1 MSAKIKLKKLLT
13 PEKIDKI
20 IAKEER
26 NIFGFF
32 IKHFRFTY
40 LILIAILAVGFFS
53 LATMPRESDPEIKVP
68 YAVISTVYPGAT
80 PTDTE
85 ELVTNKIED
94 RIKNVDNI
102 KLYNS
107 SSGVG
112 FSSIFV
118 EFEAEADITD
128 SVNKLKDAVDLAKTE
143 LPGDAKDP
151 AVSELNITDQPLI
164 TYSLVGEGYSEA
176 ELKLYAEKLQT
187 ELEGIKDVSRVPV
200 IGGMTR
206 EFQVIV
212 DQSRLANFNLS
223 IGQVVSAISRTN
235 FNMPAGNIEI
245 DGFKYNV
252 RVKGKFDDASGLS
265 QVVITSNNGVPVYLQ
280 DIAQIKDTFREQTS
294 ESRIGVGQTA
304 ASQTVSLMI
313 FKRTGGNILNIVDES
328 KVAVEKLKNSPG
340 WPSTLGI
347 ASTNDFSVF
356 IRDDLRI
363 LGRSGIQTMILI
375 VFILML
381 AVGLRASIITSLS
394 VPIAFLMAFVVLM
407 IQDMT
412 LNSMVLFSLVL
423 SLGLMVDNSIVIIEG
438 ISEYMGKYNLSAY
451 KAGLLSVWNYRWPI
465 IAGTLTTVSAF
476 APMFLVSGI
485 LGEFLAIIPI
495 TLMATLLSSLFVA
508 LVVIP
513 VLASKLICKGGH
525 SEMQY
530 RNSDNGENQNHIAKK
545 KNKISKLFLNGIKN
559 LKNKYSDF
567 MNKMIRQKK
576 TRRQILITAW
586 IIFIIAVAM
595 PFTGIMKI
603 EMFPKVDIDYIF
615 INIELPVGSALKKT
629 KAVTTE
635 VEQIIMDNVPE
646 TANYVTNIGSTAAV
660 GMDGASSGTHFSSIT
675 INLKEKKDKKSFV
688 IAEELR
694 PLTDKIQGGKVTVE
708 ELSAGPPTGAPIEVR
723 IYGDDL
729 RQIIL
734 ASQEVKKVL
743 TNIEGT
749 INIKDNLQ
757 DATGEFTFSIDRQ
770 KANYYGLDVA
780 TVASTLR
787 NAIYGTKA
795 SEILLDGEDIEI
807 NVKYAKEKFNNVS
820 DLENLLIFTAKG
832 PTPLKNIASV
842 KLEPSL
848 LSINHRDGKNT
859 IAVSANIE
867 PSANLQKILEIF
879 DEEKEKLDLPT
890 GISIEM
896 GGELE
901 NIEQS
906 FKETFYSMIVAIVLI
921 AMILVLQFNSFK
933 QPFIIIF
940 ALPLAIPG
948 VIIGLMLLGEAFSF
962 PAFIGIV
969 ALAGIVVNDA
979 IVLVDKINKN
989 LKAIPKGEGTDTEFY
1004 DAIIEGGVARLQPI
1018 LLTSLTTIAGI
1029 LPLYFANAVWRGL
1042 SVTVASGLAFSTLL
1056 TLIVV
1061 PVMYAGLSKKD
1072 YNKKQKGKKS
1082 CLTDNV

>member
-1 MSAKIKLKKLLT
+1 MSAKIKLKRLLT

-20 IAKEER
+20 IEKEER

-40 LILIAILAVGFFS
+40 LILITIIIAGGFS
-53 LATMPRESDPEIKVP
+53 LVTMPRESDPEIKVP
-68 YAVISTVYPGAT
+68 YAMINTVYLGAT
-80 PTDTE
+80 PTDIE

-94 RIKNVDNI
+94 RIKNVDNL

-118 EFEAEADITD
+118 EFEAEADITN
-128 SVNKLKDAVDLAKTE
+128 SVNKLKDAVDLAKPD
-143 LPGDAKDP
+143 LPGDAMDP
-151 AVSELNITDQPLI
+151 SVSELNITDQPLV
-164 TYSLVGEGYSEA
+164 TYSLVGPGYSEA
-176 ELKLYAEKLQT
+176 ELKLYAEKLQE
-187 ELEGIKDVSRVPV
+187 ELEGIKDVSRVPI

-212 DQSRLANFNLS
+212 NQSQLANFNLS
-223 IGQVVSAISRTN
+223 IGQVVNAISRTN
-235 FNMPAGNIEI
+235 FNMPAGDIEI
-245 DGFKYNV
+245 DGFNYNV
-252 RVKGKFDDASGLS
+252 RVKGKFSDVNGLYD
-265 QVVITSNNGVPVYLQ
+265 VVLMSNNDTPIYLRDVAEIQ
-280 DIAQIKDTFREQTS
+280 DTYRERTS
-294 ESRIGVGQTA
+294 ESRIGVGQSSA
-304 ASQTVSLMI
+304 NQTVSLMI

-328 KVAVEKLKNSPG
+328 RNVAENIKNSPT
-340 WPSTLGI
+340 WPSTLDI

-356 IRDDLRI
+356 IRDDLKT
-363 LGRSGIQTMILI
+363 LSRSGIQTMVLI
-375 VFILML
+375 VLILTL
-381 AVGLRASIITSLS
+381 AVGLHASIITSLS
-394 VPIAFLMAFVVLM
+394 VPIAFLMAFIVLM
-407 IQDMT
+407 MQDMT

-438 ISEYMGKYNLSAY
+438 ISEYMGKYNLTAY
-451 KAGLLSVWNYRWPI
+451 QAGMLSVWNYRLPI

-476 APMFLVSGI
+476 APMLLVSGI

-508 LVVIP
+508 LIVIP
-513 VLASKLICKGGH
+513 VLASKLMRQGVG
-525 SEMQY
+525 SQEQY
-530 RNSDNGENQNHIAKK
+530 RNGDDNDPVSHVKK
-545 KNKISKLFLNGIKN
+545 HKNKISQSFQNAIKN
-559 LKNKYSDF
+559 LKSKYGDF
-567 MNKMIRQKK
+567 MNLMIRSKK
-576 TRRQILITAW
+576 HRRRTLATAW

-615 INIELPVGSALKKT
+615 INIELPVGTILETT
-629 KAVTTE
+629 KQVTEE
-635 VEQIIMDNVPE
+635 VEKVIVEQVPE

-660 GMDGASSGTHFSSIT
+660 GMDGSSSGSHLASIT
-675 INLKEKKDKKSFV
+675 INLDEGRSRKSFA
-688 IAEELR
+688 IAESLR
-694 PLTDKIQGGKVTVE
+694 PFTDEIQSGKVVVE
-708 ELSAGPPTGAPIEVR
+708 ELSAGPPTGAPIETR
-723 IYGDDL
+723 IYGDNL
-729 RQIIL
+729 KQIIL
-734 ASQEVKKVL
+734 VSQDVKKVL
-743 TNIEGT
+743 ENTDKV
-749 INIKDNLQ
+749 INIKDNLS

-795 SEILLDGEDIEI
+795 SEVLIDGEDVEI
-807 NVKYAKEKFNNVS
+807 IVKYAKNKFNNIS
-820 DLENLLIFTAKG
+820 DLENLLIFTPKG

-848 LSINHRDGKNT
+848 LSINHRNGKNT
-859 IAVSANIE
+859 ISVSANIE
-867 PSANLQKILEIF
+867 KDANLQAILADFETKRKKI
-879 DEEKEKLDLPT
+879 DLPT
-890 GISIEM
+890 GVTIEI
-896 GGELE
+896 GGETE
-901 NIEQS
+901 DIKKS
-906 FKETFYSMIVAIVLI
+906 FQETFYSMIVAIILI

-948 VIIGLMLLGEAFSF
+948 VIIGLMLLGESFSF

-989 LKAIPKGEGTDTEFY
+989 LKAIPKGQGTDEHFY

-1029 LPLYFANAVWRGL
+1029 LPLYFANEVWRGL
-1042 SVTVASGLAFSTLL
+1042 SVTVASGLAFSTIL
-1056 TLIVV
+1056 TLVVV
-1061 PVMYAGLSKKD
+1061 PTYYAAWSKKD
-1072 YNKKQKGKKS
+1072 YDKKMRGDKS